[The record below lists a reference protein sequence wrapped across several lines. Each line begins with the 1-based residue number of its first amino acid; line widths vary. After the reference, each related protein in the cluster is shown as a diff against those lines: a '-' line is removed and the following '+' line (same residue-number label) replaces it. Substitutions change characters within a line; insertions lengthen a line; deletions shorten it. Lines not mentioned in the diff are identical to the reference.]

1 MTSSLEEREVEK
13 FSETESDVDEVLCG
27 ETTKES
33 PFSSEGNFTSREVN
47 FVFFDDK
54 LAFEASASTAAA
66 ASSSTAAAASSP
78 VFTTFPAIRFVLF
91 VQSSIS
97 LCLSDFLLLFGF
109 SVREGVGGSGVKRR
123 DSGMKI
129 R

>member
-13 FSETESDVDEVLCG
+13 FSETELDVDDVLCG

-66 ASSSTAAAASSP
+66 ASSP
-78 VFTTFPAIRFVLF
+78 VFTTFPAIRLVLF

-123 DSGMKI
+123 DFGMKI

>member
-13 FSETESDVDEVLCG
+13 FSETELDVDDVLCG

-54 LAFEASASTAAA
+54 LAFEASA
-66 ASSSTAAAASSP
+66 STAAAASSP

-123 DSGMKI
+123 DFGMKI